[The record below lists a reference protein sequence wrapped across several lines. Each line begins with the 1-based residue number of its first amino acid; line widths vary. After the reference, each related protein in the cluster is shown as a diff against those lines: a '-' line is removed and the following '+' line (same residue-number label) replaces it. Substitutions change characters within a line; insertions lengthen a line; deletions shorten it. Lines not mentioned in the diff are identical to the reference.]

1 MLDMRSAGGSVS
13 VGKSEQGN
21 RADADS
27 PQDSFVATAK
37 TAASNKQIFIKSHPG
52 DPLTDPFAEWVN
64 DTGRQATAPQPAD
77 QHAEGEQPEGHDRLR
92 AAMASVDI
100 LTELDEIDREEVP
113 PLATLQSGTTQ
124 TSTTQVSLEEILVA
138 ELGSEFSRGIA
149 IPPAANDRRPSIAV
163 SRDAIAPTF
172 FANTRSAAENSG
184 RNASTPQLPGRRK
197 AEAAIDRQ
205 LLLNRIVRARDAI
218 IAEEQEAAKKAAPA
232 EEPAPAMPEPPAYDT
247 EIEERP
253 GGITRLFTLR
263 RMALAATAIALVAG
277 AAVTAGTG
285 GFALPQP
292 SMASF
297 GLAMPEPEG
306 QGAQASEQAGVIT
319 DAAFVAPKGN
329 RPGAMPAATP
339 MPAPADSSNVSTS
352 NVASP
357 SAVKPIVASPIAET
371 PVVEPVAAPTA
382 TAARQNAAEKAG
394 IAERING
401 VEALALLP
409 QQGASPAEEAIRQRL
424 LESGGGAAAQPSVA
438 GSGGASLAS
447 AGTLVVNDG
456 SNSRSAKAIAE
467 VPPAGSASA
476 QGTAAAGLLPRDPS
490 AVEAAMAATLGLPDL
505 DPSQREELK
514 NLLVA
519 GECPSTVLSR
529 MFGRAP
535 VVATRDLVRN
545 LENGC

>member
-1 MLDMRSAGGSVS
+1 MLDMRSTGGSIS

-21 RADADS
+21 RAGADS
-27 PQDSFVATAK
+27 RQDSLVATGP
-37 TAASNKQIFIKSHPG
+37 SKSLPNTIHLA
-52 DPLTDPFAEWVN
+52 DPLADPFAEWVN
-64 DTGRQATAPQPAD
+64 DTGRQTTTPQPAD
-77 QHAEGEQPEGHDRLR
+77 QRADDGQPEGHDRLR

-113 PLATLQSGTTQ
+113 PLATPQSGSTQ
-124 TSTTQVSLEEILVA
+124 TGTMQGSLEEILVA

-149 IPPAANDRRPSIAV
+149 IPPAANDRRPSVATP
-163 SRDAIAPTF
+163 RDAIAPTF
-172 FANTRSAAENSG
+172 FANSRTAPEISG
-184 RNASTPQLPGRRK
+184 RNASAPQMPGRRK

-205 LLLNRIVRARDAI
+205 LLLSRIVRARDAI
-218 IAEEQEAAKKAAPA
+218 IAEEQEAAKKSAPD

-277 AAVTAGTG
+277 VAVTAGTG

-306 QGAQASEQAGVIT
+306 EGAKVPVQVGNVGE
-319 DAAFVAPKGN
+319 AAMIAPKGD
-329 RPGAMPAATP
+329 RPGAVQAAALIPTPANP
-339 MPAPADSSNVSTS
+339 SNGSTS
-352 NVASP
+352 NRS
-357 SAVKPIVASPIAET
+357 S
-371 PVVEPVAAPTA
+371 PVVATPNVAKSVVETRAPEPVAASAA
-382 TAARQNAAEKAG
+382 TTARQNAAEKAG

-409 QQGASPAEEAIRQRL
+409 QQSASPAEEAIRQRL
-424 LESGGGAAAQPSVA
+424 LENGGGAAAQPSVA

-456 SNSRSAKAIAE
+456 SDGTSARASAE
-467 VPPAGSASA
+467 LPPAGSPSA
-476 QGTAAAGLLPRDPS
+476 RGTAAAGLVPRDPS
-490 AVEAAMAATLGLPDL
+490 AVEAAMTATLGLPDL

-519 GECPSTVLSR
+519 GECPSTVLAR

>member
-21 RADADS
+21 RGPAES
-27 PQDSFVATAK
+27 RQDSFAA
-37 TAASNKQIFIKSHPG
+37 AASSKPVSTRSHS
-52 DPLTDPFAEWVN
+52 DEPLADPFAEWVE
-64 DTGRQATAPQPAD
+64 DSAVQAMAPHPAD
-77 QHAEGEQPEGHDRLR
+77 QRAEGQQTEGQDRLR

-100 LTELDEIDREEVP
+100 LTELDEIDREDVP
-113 PLATLQSGTTQ
+113 PLATPHTAMVQG
-124 TSTTQVSLEEILVA
+124 SLEEILVA

-149 IPPAANDRRPSIAV
+149 IPPAANDRRPSAEMPH
-163 SRDAIAPTF
+163 AGIAPTF
-172 FANTRSAAENSG
+172 FANAKPAVETSGKKVSA
-184 RNASTPQLPGRRK
+184 PQLPGRRK

-218 IAEEQEAAKKAAPA
+218 IAEEQEAARNAAPSK
-232 EEPAPAMPEPPAYDT
+232 EPAPAMPEPPAYET

-277 AAVTAGTG
+277 AVVTAGTG

-297 GLAMPEPEG
+297 GLAMPEPDG
-306 QGAQASEQAGVIT
+306 QGAQMSVQAGDVA
-319 DAAFVAPKGN
+319 DAAIVAPKGA
-329 RPGAMPAATP
+329 RPGTMQAAP
-339 MPAPADSSNVSTS
+339 MPAPVDSSNVI
-352 NVASP
+352 A
-357 SAVKPIVASPIAET
+357 PIVATPIADA
-371 PVVEPVAAPTA
+371 PVAKPVAAKPA
-382 TAARQNAAEKAG
+382 PAALQAAAEKAG
-394 IAERING
+394 IAERISG
-401 VEALALLP
+401 VEPLALLP

-424 LESGGGAAAQPSVA
+424 LENAGDAAGQPSVA

-456 SNSRSAKAIAE
+456 SDGRSAKASAE
-467 VPPAGSASA
+467 LPPAGSPSA
-476 QGTAAAGLLPRDPS
+476 QGSAAAGLMPRDPS

-519 GECPSTVLSR
+519 GECPSTVLAR

>member
-21 RADADS
+21 RPGADS
-27 PQDSFVATAK
+27 RQDSFVA
-37 TAASNKQIFIKSHPG
+37 AASSK
-52 DPLTDPFAEWVN
+52 PLSNTTDLADPFAEWVN
-64 DTGRQATAPQPAD
+64 DAGRQATAPQPAGPR
-77 QHAEGEQPEGHDRLR
+77 AEGEQPEGHDRLR

-113 PLATLQSGTTQ
+113 PLATPQAGTTQ

-138 ELGSEFSRGIA
+138 ELGSEFPRGIA
-149 IPPAANDRRPSIAV
+149 IPPAANDRRPSVAEP
-163 SRDAIAPTF
+163 RDAIAPTF
-172 FANTRSAAENSG
+172 FANTKSATESSG
-184 RNASTPQLPGRRK
+184 RNATAPQLPGRRK

-285 GFALPQP
+285 GFALPQR

-306 QGAQASEQAGVIT
+306 QGAQASVLEADIAET
-319 DAAFVAPKGN
+319 SIMAPKGA
-329 RPGAMPAATP
+329 RPGTMQAAP
-339 MPAPADSSNVSTS
+339 MPVPVDSSNVI
-352 NVASP
+352 A
-357 SAVKPIVASPIAET
+357 PIVATPIADA
-371 PVVEPVAAPTA
+371 PVAKPVAATPA
-382 TAARQNAAEKAG
+382 PAALQAAAEKAG

-401 VEALALLP
+401 VEPLALLP
-409 QQGASPAEEAIRQRL
+409 QQGASRAEEAIRLRL
-424 LESGGGAAAQPSVA
+424 LENAGEAAGQPSVA

-456 SNSRSAKAIAE
+456 SDGRSAKASAE
-467 VPPAGSASA
+467 LPPAGSPSA
-476 QGTAAAGLLPRDPS
+476 QGSAAAGLMPRDPS

-519 GECPSTVLSR
+519 GECPSTVLAR